1 MLVVLLKDAEAE
13 VKTNAINKLPQIGAL
28 NTAAERS
35 AIVAG
40 NVIPNLSELV
50 TDAFVN
56 LIRKH
61 ICLLPRSQYVR
72 AALASVVM
80 QLSPLVGKEKTIE
93 LLVPLFG
100 RLLKDEVRYLLLN
113 EHF

>member
-50 TDAFVN
+50 TDA
-56 LIRKH
+56 
-61 ICLLPRSQYVR
+61 
-72 AALASVVM
+72 
-80 QLSPLVGKEKTIE
+80 
-93 LLVPLFG
+93 
-100 RLLKDEVRYLLLN
+100 
-113 EHF
+113 